1 MPAVSFILLW
11 PDGVEQRCTSPSTVI
26 HEHLTTGTSFPVGEF
41 VDRSAVARDAASERV
56 RARYGFAC
64 TGAAEQ
70 QAAIERSA
78 ARYDAGSDIVTV
90 VAVG

>member
-1 MPAVSFILLW
+1 MPAVSFILRW

-26 HEHLTTGTSFPVGEF
+26 HEHLAPGTSLRVGEF
-41 VDRSAVARDAASERV
+41 VDRSAVAMDAASERV

-70 QAAIERSA
+70 QAAIERAA
-78 ARYDAGSDIVTV
+78 ARYDAGRDIVTV
-90 VAVG
+90 VSVG